1 MAASEDSSLPSIP
14 NKIYPDSTDDQTP
27 CISLFSKALNGQH
40 IIMKIHASNTSK
52 LKRYYQIVPAV
63 FLSALILTACQKTPE
78 PEAVDET
85 PVETT
90 DQTTPVTTNINVADP
105 NDDNAN
111 EDTASSADPERDVSL
126 TQLEDNLEAT
136 DASSTNANTAASPEQ
151 AIKGAQI
158 TDVRYKSAAGE
169 SLSVVFET
177 SAAGLLN
184 AIVTLPN
191 KPKMTL
197 TAPEGQG
204 NNPTYRSSDGNI
216 QLVSHAGGG
225 TIDLIQNNKITSFD
239 AVSADAEVV
248 AE

>member
-1 MAASEDSSLPSIP
+1 MKYHTLLLANPQSYSRILPVM
-14 NKIYPDSTDDQTP
+14 
-27 CISLFSKALNGQH
+27 FAGAL
-40 IIMKIHASNTSK
+40 
-52 LKRYYQIVPAV
+52 LV
-63 FLSALILTACQKTPE
+63 TACQKTPE
-78 PEAVDET
+78 PETTNEAQ
-85 PVETT
+85 VETNV
-90 DQTTPVTTNINVADP
+90 QTMPVTTNINVPESNIESESTA
-105 NDDNAN
+105 NDATHDA
-111 EDTASSADPERDVSL
+111 ERDISL
-126 TQLEDNLEAT
+126 TQLENELETT
-136 DASSTNANTAASPEQ
+136 DVAPASAALNPEQ

-191 KPKMTL
+191 QPKMTL

-204 NNPTYRSSDGNI
+204 NNPTYRSNDGTI

-225 TIDLIQNNKITSFD
+225 SIDLIRNDKITSFD
-239 AVSADAEVV
+239 AVSAEAEVI